1 MQQGRT
7 KLVRES
13 IAVKMSSS
21 CGHLVITKNLGVSGN
36 ECWHLDGHHLWESPN
51 TKTLSDGHHLWE
63 EAFIQHCH
71 DKKYK
76 KSKPGENFEK
86 DKIYAN
92 LKCFTNI
99 FKAFFYTYITYF
111 IKNPLSNIWVGN
123 WHFQVQMHRLK
134 NANSN
139 EQRKVTDEEP
149 WARIATNKQQNST
162 ILFLQINLVVKD
174 QTTYH
179 HKEKAKV
186 PITSEKFLQRHS
198 CFFFNGCGRRV
209 SDSRAYIWELV
220 QYIKSIEIQ
229 FSPVSPRQ
237 RDNSPPLSFSLT

>member
-51 TKTLSDGHHLWE
+51 TKTLSYGDHLWE
-63 EAFIQHCH
+63 ESFIQHCH

-99 FKAFFYTYITYF
+99 FKVFFYTYITYF

-134 NANSN
+134 NSN
-139 EQRKVTDEEP
+139 RQRKVADEEP

-162 ILFLQINLVVKD
+162 IIFLQENLVVKD
-174 QTTYH
+174 QTTFH
-179 HKEKAKV
+179 HRYIIERGFNFSSMQQQHCTSQEIEGKSDGENDTTHMESCQTGAK
-186 PITSEKFLQRHS
+186 FD
-198 CFFFNGCGRRV
+198 F
-209 SDSRAYIWELV
+209 
-220 QYIKSIEIQ
+220 
-229 FSPVSPRQ
+229 
-237 RDNSPPLSFSLT
+237 

>member
-63 EAFIQHCH
+63 ESFIQHCH

-99 FKAFFYTYITYF
+99 FKVFSSHI
-111 IKNPLSNIWVGN
+111 L
-123 WHFQVQMHRLK
+123 LK
-134 NANSN
+134 
-139 EQRKVTDEEP
+139 
-149 WARIATNKQQNST
+149 
-162 ILFLQINLVVKD
+162 ILFQTFEWGIDISKFKCTDWKMQTQIG
-174 QTTYH
+174 
-179 HKEKAKV
+179 KEKLL
-186 PITSEKFLQRHS
+186 TR
-198 CFFFNGCGRRV
+198 
-209 SDSRAYIWELV
+209 
-220 QYIKSIEIQ
+220 
-229 FSPVSPRQ
+229 
-237 RDNSPPLSFSLT
+237 SLGLE